1 MALLAA
7 ATLAHEALHVL
18 AAKALGYDA
27 KIRVKRVGALSVFAV
42 EVGEFLGARN
52 LSELDPRKLRDY
64 VVVAL
69 APYAALLPLGLAL
82 LALHAF
88 WAKIAAAALTLLHVG
103 SLFAEFS
110 PRESLAKYVAA
121 GSTAQALWFIAL
133 CKALL

>member
-7 ATLAHEALHVL
+7 ATLVHEALHVL
-18 AAKALGYDA
+18 AARALGYDA
-27 KIRVKRVGALSVFAV
+27 KIRVKRVGPLPVFAV

-64 VVVAL
+64 VMVAL

-88 WAKIAAAALTLLHVG
+88 WAKIAAAVLTLLHVG

-110 PRESLAKYVAA
+110 PRESLAKYVVA
-121 GSTAQALWFIAL
+121 GSVAQALWFIAL
-133 CKALL
+133 CRALL